1 MSDRNRR
8 SIVLLAG
15 LAGWAG
21 TTLAATTADQ
31 CAKIADDETRLSC
44 YDAIFRTTAGAPATP
59 AATATAT
66 AAVAAAAAPAAARP
80 VDPEAEFGLTP
91 TQQRKL
97 QPENAPPL
105 PPETL
110 TAKVAAV
117 GRKPMGELVVTLEN
131 KQVWVQIDVDNKA
144 RVKAGDTVTIKRGTL
159 GSYLLVSPNGVA
171 TRVRRSR

>member
-8 SIVLLAG
+8 SIVLIAG

-21 TTLAATTADQ
+21 TTLAAPTADQ
-31 CAKIADDETRLSC
+31 CAKLADDAARLSC
-44 YDAIFRTTAGAPATP
+44 YDAIFRTPAGAPVSPAA
-59 AATATAT
+59 AATAAT
-66 AAVAAAAAPAAARP
+66 AAVASAPAPARP

-91 TQQRKL
+91 AQQRKL

-171 TRVRRSR
+171 TRVRRSK

>member
-8 SIVLLAG
+8 SLVLIAG
-15 LAGWAG
+15 LAGVAG
-21 TTLAATTADQ
+21 QTLAATTADQ
-31 CAKIADDETRLSC
+31 CARIDDDPARLSC
-44 YDAIFRTTAGAPATP
+44 YDAIFRTTAGAPVAP
-59 AATATAT
+59 AAAATATAV
-66 AAVAAAAAPAAARP
+66 AVAVDPASARP

-91 TQQRKL
+91 AQQRKL

-171 TRVRRSR
+171 TRVRRSK

>member
-8 SIVLLAG
+8 SLVLLAG
-15 LAGWAG
+15 LAGCAG
-21 TTLAATTADQ
+21 TSLAATTADQ
-31 CAKIADDETRLSC
+31 CAKIADDPARLSC
-44 YDAIFRTTAGAPATP
+44 YDAIFRTTAGAPVTP
-59 AATATAT
+59 AAAATATA
-66 AAVAAAAAPAAARP
+66 AATAAAPPPARP
-80 VDPEAEFGLTP
+80 IDPEAEFGLTP

-105 PPETL
+105 PPEAL

-117 GRKPMGELVVTLEN
+117 GRKPYGELVVTLDN

-144 RVKAGDTVTIKRGTL
+144 RVNPGDTVTIKRGTL

-171 TRVRRSR
+171 TRVRRSK